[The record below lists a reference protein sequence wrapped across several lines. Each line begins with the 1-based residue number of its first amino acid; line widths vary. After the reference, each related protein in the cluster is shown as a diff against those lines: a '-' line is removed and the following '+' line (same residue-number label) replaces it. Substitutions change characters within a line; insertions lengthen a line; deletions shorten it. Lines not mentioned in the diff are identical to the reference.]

1 MICGSLNCVRYF
13 AQQNQLC
20 TSATDGETVISV
32 MLLHSVQMSLLGR
45 IEAKRMDN
53 EDELDQLLGHYAKGD
68 QMKTLSLETA
78 KLLATTLLLSHSFKH
93 LIQLNQ
99 IQTVNA

>member
-1 MICGSLNCVRYF
+1 MWQF
-13 AQQNQLC
+13 KLC
-20 TSATDGETVISV
+20 QILCSAESTTCATDGETVISV

-53 EDELDQLLGHYAKGD
+53 EDELDQLIGHYAKGD

-78 KLLATTLLLSHSFKH
+78 KLLATMHTCLLYDTP
-93 LIQLNQ
+93 LN
-99 IQTVNA
+99 T